1 MMRENISKAGFFEQ
15 ALETLKILI
24 KAFHNHDDR
33 NSWRYHKNVAVSM
46 PIFFHKQVKN
56 RKCSILP
63 YMKWRP
69 RIIT

>member
-1 MMRENISKAGFFEQ
+1 MMRENINKAEFFKQ
-15 ALETLKILI
+15 AIETLEILI
-24 KAFHNHDDR
+24 KAFHNHEDR
-33 NSWRYHKNVAVSM
+33 NSWQYRKNAFTLM
-46 PIFFHKQVKN
+46 RIFFRKQVKN